1 MVAEVMPP
9 DPVDAVR
16 EWLSPCPCCDGRGE
30 HDNECTFAEDCPA
43 DHEQLS
49 AGWVGLI
56 EVGRAQRLAG
66 ARDAGVAIVKRCCQD
81 CCEHCYD
88 TAIEAQEILKDD
100 YYRGRREGARQMRE
114 RAAQAAEDHLDHM
127 DFTADPDWQ
136 NHTDGEK
143 RCLIARAIRALP
155 DEPKEGR
162 P

>member
-100 YYRGRREGARQMRE
+100 YYRGRREGAREMRE
-114 RAAQAAEDHLDHM
+114 RAAGWVREQWGMHASYTAAEL
-127 DFTADPDWQ
+127 AD
-136 NHTDGEK
+136 
-143 RCLIARAIRALP
+143 AVRALP
-155 DEPKEGR
+155 DEQEPK
-162 P
+162 

>member
-114 RAAQAAEDHLDHM
+114 RAAQR
-127 DFTADPDWQ
+127 FR
-136 NHTDGEK
+136 NHSW
-143 RCLIARAIRALP
+143 IVAILSTLP
-155 DEPKEGR
+155 DEPEPCDGTDAGLGCDCGGPHGEER
-162 P
+162 